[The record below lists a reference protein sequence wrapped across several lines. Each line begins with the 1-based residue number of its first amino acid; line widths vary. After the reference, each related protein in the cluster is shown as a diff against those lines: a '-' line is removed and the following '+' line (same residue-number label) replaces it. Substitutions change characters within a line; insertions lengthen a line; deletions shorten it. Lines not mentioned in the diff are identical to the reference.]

1 MGDKELELREELGAG
16 TESNADAIEKAWV
29 ALGEVIDPEVGLDI
43 VSMGLVYGVEVWPDG
58 SVQVEMTLTTQGCPM
73 GGYIVESAKAVLR
86 REFPDANVLVNLVWQ
101 PPWSP
106 AMISP
111 DALKALRRH

>member
-1 MGDKELELREELGAG
+1 MGDKELELREEQGAD

-73 GGYIVESAKAVLR
+73 GGYIWNPRKPCCTTSFPTPMSWSTSSGSR
-86 REFPDANVLVNLVWQ
+86 RGRP
-101 PPWSP
+101 
-106 AMISP
+106 
-111 DALKALRRH
+111 R